1 MSIIFIQIELNGR
14 KAARSKVEKVF
25 KEEKFCAMKIDNLG
39 NYKNIMDIIATSIMA
54 RMKIVAFI
62 SI

>member
-1 MSIIFIQIELNGR
+1 MAA

-25 KEEKFCAMKIDNLG
+25 KEEKFYAMKIDNLG
-39 NYKNIMDIIATSIMA
+39 NYKDIKDMIATSIMA